1 MAEIELNVL
10 VRQYLNHWI
19 AKIEVMRN
27 EVNALE
33 SGRNRMNAP
42 VNWQFTTE
50 DPPARR
56 SASETVM
63 LVLWKSRLAVK
74 PNIVK
79 S

>member
-50 DPPARR
+50 DPTGTAKCFRNGY
-56 SASETVM
+56 AGV
-63 LVLWKSRLAVK
+63 V
-74 PNIVK
+74 
-79 S
+79 